1 MLKNGKTGNRNGQ
14 QKRKTDIKNGQN
26 RKSQRPPLENMLVCI
41 KTTQNEK

>member
-14 QKRKTDIKNGQN
+14 QNRKTYMKNSQN